1 MSDARRGQSRLRSD
15 ASGNIGAQ
23 RRSLRMNGA
32 NSSKEYGYVFRDRHP
47 ERTDVYRLFD
57 EASAAARSSLTCR
70 RNVAYGAHPREV
82 FDLFPAGEGAPLVIF
97 VHGGYWQSLDKD
109 RYSFVASALVRHG
122 FSVALPNYPLAPETQ
137 IDAIVAGIGACLPAI
152 LRALEKPPAF
162 WIATGHSAGGHL
174 AATLA
179 MRSLMAGAPLA
190 GCVPISGIFDV
201 EPLAETSLN
210 AALGLDRERAAGLS
224 PIRWPVPH
232 CRLAA
237 IVGTDETQEFREQS
251 QRFASYWSGPGRHAE
266 LVPMHGK
273 NHYTILCDLLE
284 ERSEIAGGIV
294 RMAEAFRRETGR
306 GRH

>member
-1 MSDARRGQSRLRSD
+1 M
-15 ASGNIGAQ
+15 I
-23 RRSLRMNGA
+23 GA

-47 ERTDVYRLFD
+47 ERTDVYRRFD
-57 EASAAARSSLTCR
+57 EMSAAARSSLTCR

-82 FDLFPAGEGAPLVIF
+82 FDLFAAGAGAPLVVF

-109 RYSFVASALVRHG
+109 RYSFVGSALVRRG
-122 FSVALPNYPLAPETQ
+122 FSVALPNYPLAPETR
-137 IDAIVAGIGACLPAI
+137 IDAIVARIGACVQAI
-152 LRALEKPPAF
+152 LRNLATPPAF
-162 WIATGHSAGGHL
+162 WIASGHSAGGHL

-179 MRSLMAGAPLA
+179 MRSLTAGAPLA
-190 GCVPISGIFDV
+190 GCVTISGIFDV

-210 AALGLDRERAAGLS
+210 AALGLDRERAARIS

-237 IVGTDETQEFREQS
+237 VVGTDETQEFRDQS
-251 QRFASYWSGPGRHAE
+251 RRFSSYWSGSGQHAE

-284 ERSEIAGGIV
+284 ERSEIAEQIV
-294 RMAEAFRRETGR
+294 RMAEAFRKETGR

>member
-1 MSDARRGQSRLRSD
+1 
-15 ASGNIGAQ
+15 
-23 RRSLRMNGA
+23 MNGA

-47 ERTDVYRLFD
+47 ERADVYRRFD

-82 FDLFPAGEGAPLVIF
+82 FDLFAAGAGAPLVLF

-109 RYSFVASALVRHG
+109 RYSFVASSLVGRG
-122 FSVALPNYPLAPETQ
+122 FSVALPNYPLAPETR
-137 IDAIVAGIGACLPAI
+137 IEAIVARIGTCVPAI
-152 LRALEKPPAF
+152 LRTLTAPPAF

-179 MRSLMAGAPLA
+179 MRSPMVSVPLA
-190 GCVPISGIFDV
+190 ACVPISGIFNV
-201 EPLAETSLN
+201 EPVVETSLN
-210 AALGLDRERAAGLS
+210 AALGLDGERAAGLS

-237 IVGTDETQEFREQS
+237 IVGTDETREFREQS
-251 QRFASYWSGPGRHAE
+251 QRFSSYWSGSGQHAE
-266 LVPMHGK
+266 LVPIHGK

-284 ERSEIAGGIV
+284 ERSEIAGEIV
-294 RMAEAFRRETGR
+294 RMADAFRRETGR

>member
-1 MSDARRGQSRLRSD
+1 
-15 ASGNIGAQ
+15 
-23 RRSLRMNGA
+23 MNGQ

-57 EASAAARSSLTCR
+57 EASAAARSSLICQ
-70 RNVAYGAHPREV
+70 RNVVYGAHPREV
-82 FDLFPAGEGAPLVIF
+82 FDLFPAGERAPLVVF

-109 RYSFVASALVRHG
+109 RYSFVASVLVGRG
-122 FSVALPNYPLAPETQ
+122 FSVALPSYPLAPETP
-137 IDAIVAGIGACLPAI
+137 IETIVTGIGAFLPAI
-152 LRALEKPPAF
+152 LRALPTPPAF

-179 MRSLMAGAPLA
+179 MRSPMASVPLA
-190 GCVPISGIFDV
+190 ACVPISGIFDV

-210 AALGLDRERAAGLS
+210 AALGLDRERAARIS

-251 QRFASYWSGPGRHAE
+251 QRFSSYWSDSGQHAE

-284 ERSEIAGGIV
+284 ERSEIAEEIV